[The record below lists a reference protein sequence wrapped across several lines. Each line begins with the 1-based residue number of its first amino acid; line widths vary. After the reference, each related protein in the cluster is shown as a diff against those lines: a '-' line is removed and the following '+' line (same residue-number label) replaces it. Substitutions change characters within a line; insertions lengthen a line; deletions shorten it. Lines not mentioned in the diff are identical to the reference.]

1 MVVRYFAD
9 IRKLTGRD
17 QESFTG
23 AACTL
28 RELLRELAREHGPA
42 FAARVLEG
50 NALSRTIIVLVN
62 GRSAEHVGGL
72 DAPLGSDDTVA
83 VFPMVAGG

>member
-17 QESFTG
+17 QETFGG
-23 AACTL
+23 AATTL
-28 RELLRELAREHGPA
+28 RALLRELARQHGPG

-50 NALSRTIIVLVN
+50 DALSRTIIVLVN
-62 GRSAEHVGGL
+62 GRNAEHVGGL
-72 DAPLGSDDTVA
+72 DAPLDPDATVA